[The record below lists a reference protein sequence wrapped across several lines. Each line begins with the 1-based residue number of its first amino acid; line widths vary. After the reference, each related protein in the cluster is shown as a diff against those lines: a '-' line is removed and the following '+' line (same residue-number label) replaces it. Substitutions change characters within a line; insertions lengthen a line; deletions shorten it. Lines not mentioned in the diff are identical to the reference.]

1 MTPRDE
7 QILALHD
14 ADWSTRDIALEVGV
28 SQSTASR
35 VIRRHRANEARTVR
49 AYVRSDYRTVR
60 PMPDTGVFVRHS
72 LYRFYDDAD
81 ELLYVGITGSLP
93 TRLDQ
98 HSADKVWFEDVATIR
113 VEHFASRTE
122 LIEAEE
128 AAIRAERPR
137 HNRIFGDSSPW
148 RRADER
154 PPRDLPHG

>member
-14 ADWSTRDIALEVGV
+14 SDWSTRDIALEVGV

-35 VIRRHRANEARTVR
+35 VIRRHRANDARPVR
-49 AYVRSDYRTVR
+49 AYVRSDYLTVT
-60 PMPDTGVFVRHS
+60 PMPDNGLFVRHS
-72 LYRFYDDAD
+72 LYRFYDAAN

-113 VEHFASRTE
+113 VEHFESRTE
-122 LIEAEE
+122 LADAEE
-128 AAIRAERPR
+128 TAIRTERPL

-148 RRADER
+148 RPSRETPSPEPSHD
-154 PPRDLPHG
+154 